1 MWAVFKKEIK
11 SYFLS
16 PIGYVVIG
24 ILFLVFSIFFYQTT
38 VKEGSVNLGELYF
51 YVALWGLL
59 ITILTM
65 RMFAEERKTGTEQL
79 ILTSPVGITKVVL
92 GKFFAAMLVI
102 IISLVMSFMYFGILC
117 FFGKPSILELLV
129 TMLGFI
135 LISGAAI
142 SVGMFASSIT
152 ENQAIAGILTIA
164 FLIVSLFIPQLDIG
178 LPDISIINNY
188 QNFPN
193 GVISIVDVV
202 EPITFMLMF
211 IAFTIIVMQRR
222 KLVK

>member
-1 MWAVFKKEIK
+1 
-11 SYFLS
+11 
-16 PIGYVVIG
+16 
-24 ILFLVFSIFFYQTT
+24 
-38 VKEGSVNLGELYF
+38 
-51 YVALWGLL
+51 
-59 ITILTM
+59 
-65 RMFAEERKTGTEQL
+65 MFAEERKTGTEQL

>member
-1 MWAVFKKEIK
+1 
-11 SYFLS
+11 
-16 PIGYVVIG
+16 
-24 ILFLVFSIFFYQTT
+24 
-38 VKEGSVNLGELYF
+38 
-51 YVALWGLL
+51 
-59 ITILTM
+59 
-65 RMFAEERKTGTEQL
+65 
-79 ILTSPVGITKVVL
+79 
-92 GKFFAAMLVI
+92 MLVI
-102 IISLVMSFMYFGILC
+102 IISLLMSFMYFGILC

-152 ENQAIAGILTIA
+152 ENQVIAGILTIA

-211 IAFTIIVMQRR
+211 MAFTIIVMQRR